1 MGVVKE
7 YNRPVADAGRLDNV
21 QALTSTGIDVLNFG
35 LTTINTTEAAA
46 FSLGNDPKAGL
57 RKTVVMLDGPSTG
70 VNTLD
75 GNGATINGS
84 TDLDLG
90 IADAVELI
98 GLSTA
103 AWAIVSLTTA

>member
-1 MGVVKE
+1 MGILKQ
-7 YNRPVADAGRLDNV
+7 YSRMVADAGSLANV
-21 QALTSTGIDVLNFG
+21 QALATTGIDVLNFG
-35 LTTINTTEAAA
+35 LTIVDTTEAAA
-46 FSLGNDPKAGL
+46 FFLGADPKAGL
-57 RKTVVMLDGPSTG
+57 SKTVVFIDGPSTG